1 MNLLRVGDAM
11 SENSW
16 SKWSSVSEILSSLAI
31 IITLVFLVIQT
42 KQNTDAIDAQLVAN
56 RAEARAA
63 IWALVS
69 KSSEYTIAQ
78 PRIGQ
83 NLKSTEMLSD
93 EDQQVVFDWLVVF
106 WGTREFVWLQFRDGV
121 VDESTYKTIMD
132 QRILLANPRVSEWW
146 DQWAMQL
153 YDPDFVKVI
162 NDRYRN

>member
-69 KSSEYTIAQ
+69 KSTEYTIAQ

>member
-1 MNLLRVGDAM
+1 M

-16 SKWSSVSEILSSLAI
+16 SKWSSVSEILSWLAI
-31 IITLVFLVIQT
+31 MITLVFLVIQT

-63 IWALVS
+63 IWTLVS
-69 KSSEYTIAQ
+69 KSSEYAIAQ
-78 PRIGQ
+78 PRIGK

-93 EDQQVVFDWLVVF
+93 EDQQVLFDWLVVF

-121 VDESTYKTIMD
+121 VDQSTYETIMD

-146 DQWAMQL
+146 DEWAVQL

-162 NDRYRN
+162 DDHYRN